1 MKLQQES
8 FHEKISDMS
17 IKSYLAPNLK
27 ADTGVLTVSGVV
39 QPGAVAEWNDRCPP
53 GQDIRLYDRVLRVN
67 GKAGSA
73 MDLLAALRE
82 EVDEL
87 EVLMERPRIREVE
100 VRKEGRELGL
110 VLFVSTANR
119 LHSGLVVSM
128 VKEGALVSDIKP
140 HDRIIEVNGQVLP
153 PSELLEGVRGEQL
166 TMKICCYRAAVLMVL
181 VPVLVPL
188 PLPVLVLV
196 LAEGA
201 LAARLTQ
208 DTDGSS
214 VHSVTFSA
222 EGEMIV
228 VACADRSI
236 KVWSLSTSEQLTSL
250 NGHENYL
257 EKLQLYI
264 FGAGASDVAGAMRF
278 FSLLLT
284 MGLPL
289 SHAATNEEWGHTI
302 NIAGLQRTL
311 SQVMSKEFVLV
322 SLGIDSDANKAKLQE
337 TMQNFNTTLHAL
349 VSGDPA
355 RGIVGAPNQQVGSG
369 GDFLRRSPF
378 EELLRQNVDSVR
390 FSDGSANR
398 PVLEAVS
405 AQNVKLLAASGVVVS
420 GLVDAAKVAG
430 ASTNGL
436 VQDIAGRQRSFIQ
449 SICLQSLLIGQGILL
464 TRNKAALKE
473 TKLMFE
479 ASHHGIIEGVPFA
492 GLPVLTSMCTLHQM
506 SEVTYYY
513 SSFRPM
519 INEILNAHTAESSQE
534 TARRLAPQIAD
545 LTEPLFQ
552 AMVEA
557 VELFNEASQACEPM
571 SSMTDSDWRSFLT
584 TLGRLRLQTQQ
595 ISQYFMQVA
604 LGSHVHT
611 SKVEITVGM
620 SAAAQL
626 LRSLLEGRKAE
637 GIPSPPTQDVVDQ
650 LLTSSEAWTAL
661 ATELTSATH
670 AEVVTPIM
678 VDRVALLSED
688 VLKELSKVM
697 DTTVQAAVVSSPSA
711 PSHLLDLTSQQAMLI
726 SKLSKEASLIRYGI
740 QVDEHWEA
748 LNASRDLF
756 VATHQK
762 LLLGSPAT
770 NTTPALR
777 ELSEVCIIW
786 RMREVE
792 DLYSQLQDAAVS
804 VATGSTADMDKLHR
818 LSQPALAAMASAT
831 DALVKGVCENSTN
844 PTRPRDK
851 GRGAL
856 GLRTVISTV
865 RPAVASFQEAS
876 AGMDV
881 LTVVDAAASVFAAS
895 EALRQKYLNGAMEA
909 NPNWPGARVG
919 VAVKQVTQASRI
931 HKEALLSLYGLR
943 TGAVDLQNA
952 IEEFEAAHHQ
962 LKDGG
967 GEIAAIIPERQD
979 LLLQW
984 QHVDAAWVVM
994 REEARKV
1001 KTEDSSIW
1009 A

>member
-1 MKLQQES
+1 M
-8 FHEKISDMS
+8 F
-17 IKSYLAPNLK
+17 
-27 ADTGVLTVSGVV
+27 G
-39 QPGAVAEWNDRCPP
+39 
-53 GQDIRLYDRVLRVN
+53 
-67 GKAGSA
+67 
-73 MDLLAALRE
+73 
-82 EVDEL
+82 
-87 EVLMERPRIREVE
+87 
-100 VRKEGRELGL
+100 
-110 VLFVSTANR
+110 
-119 LHSGLVVSM
+119 
-128 VKEGALVSDIKP
+128 
-140 HDRIIEVNGQVLP
+140 
-153 PSELLEGVRGEQL
+153 
-166 TMKICCYRAAVLMVL
+166 
-181 VPVLVPL
+181 
-188 PLPVLVLV
+188 
-196 LAEGA
+196 
-201 LAARLTQ
+201 
-208 DTDGSS
+208 
-214 VHSVTFSA
+214 
-222 EGEMIV
+222 
-228 VACADRSI
+228 
-236 KVWSLSTSEQLTSL
+236 
-250 NGHENYL
+250 
-257 EKLQLYI
+257 
-264 FGAGASDVAGAMRF
+264 FGASNVVGAMRF

-322 SLGIDSDANKAKLQE
+322 SMGIDRDANKAKLQQ
-337 TMQNFNTTLHAL
+337 TMQKFNTTLHAL

-355 RGIVGAPNQQVGSG
+355 RGILGAPNQKVLDSLQDVI
-369 GDFLRRSPF
+369 DLWSPF

-398 PVLEAVS
+398 AVLEAVS
-405 AQNVKLLAASGVVVS
+405 AQNVKLLAASGVVVA
-420 GLVDAAKVAG
+420 GFVDAAKVAG

-479 ASHHGIIEGVPFA
+479 ASHQGIIEGVPFA

-513 SSFRPM
+513 TSFRPM

-534 TARRLAPQIAD
+534 TARRLAPQIAG

-557 VELFNEASQACEPM
+557 VKLFNEASQACEPM

-620 SAAAQL
+620 SAASQL

-670 AEVVTPIM
+670 AEAVTPIM

-726 SKLSKEASLIRYGI
+726 SKLSKEASLIRYGV
-740 QVDEHWEA
+740 QADEHWEA

-770 NTTPALR
+770 NATPALR
-777 ELSEVCIIW
+777 ELSEICIIW

-804 VATGSTADMDKLHR
+804 VASGSTADMDDLHH
-818 LSQPALAAMASAT
+818 LSPLALAAMASAT

-844 PTRPRDK
+844 PTTES
-851 GRGAL
+851 AWL
-856 GLRTVISTV
+856 GLHEEAARLGKLSQDAASAFILARHGSGADTSALETKVAELWASEQRLMFGSWSPSVAAPPTQALLEEVITTV

-876 AGMDV
+876 AGTDV
-881 LTVVDAAASVFAAS
+881 LAVVDAAASVFAAA

-919 VAVKQVTQASRI
+919 VAVKQVAQASRI

-952 IEEFEAAHHQ
+952 IDEFEAAHNQ

-967 GEIAAIIPERQD
+967 GEIDAIIPERQD
-979 LLLQW
+979 LLIQW
-984 QHVDAAWVVM
+984 QQVDAAWVAM
-994 REEARKV
+994 REEARTV
-1001 KTEDSSIW
+1001 KTEEVSKLAAALSSLSAELLAAVPLYSIVDVRDPAAFPW
-1009 A
+1009 PTAIYSSLGALLVLSFCVIVYCQWVRERQVKDKDKTGAGYPAGARHDIEEV